1 VQGATSP
8 LLGAIALLHVDGEER
23 ETRHAED
30 KQGSETACGA

>member
-1 VQGATSP
+1 VQGPTSP

-30 KQGSETACGA
+30 KQGSETTCGA